1 VSILINFKRITWQIE
16 SQLLCQFHWE
26 ATHGVAIGSDLN
38 KKLIVAE
45 FGILP
50 ERRCCVVAPFLI

>member
-1 VSILINFKRITWQIE
+1 
-16 SQLLCQFHWE
+16 LLCQFHWE
-26 ATHGVAIGSDLN
+26 ATHGVAIVSDLN